1 MDTNDDVHHPGSRF
15 GHRYQKPL
23 LVMIVCKSDKDRSI
37 CLVHITALDAQDVKE
52 HFRLRH

>member
-23 LVMIVCKSDKDRSI
+23 LVCKSDKDRSI

-52 HFRLRH
+52 YFRLRP